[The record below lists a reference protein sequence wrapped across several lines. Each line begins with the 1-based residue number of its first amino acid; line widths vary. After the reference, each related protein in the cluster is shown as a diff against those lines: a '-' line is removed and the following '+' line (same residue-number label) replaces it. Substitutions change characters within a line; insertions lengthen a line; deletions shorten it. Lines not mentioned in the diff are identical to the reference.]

1 MRGPGSRKGVPMKK
15 VVSLSLVLFL
25 CVAAFAQNPPRVL
38 AQKDIDAFVA
48 NFVAINADIDALG
61 DKYDEFFNSGDEDA
75 SMEKFYAAI
84 HSAKVPAEVAAI
96 FRKYGLGDN
105 GFEKAMVISVGF
117 SALESE
123 GTLKQQIEESGM
135 DGAEFREAFDWI
147 ASIKATMH
155 KDDLALVNTNRDA
168 LRSTMVAVDAGD
180 EYADEY
186 PADDY
191 SDEMD
196 YPEYGDE

>member
-1 MRGPGSRKGVPMKK
+1 MRGLGSRKGVPMKK

-48 NFVAINADIDALG
+48 NFAAINADIDALG
-61 DKYDEFFNSGDEDA
+61 DKYDEFFDSGDEDA
-75 SMEKFYAAI
+75 SLEKFYAAI
-84 HSAKVPAEVAAI
+84 HSTKVPAEVAAI

-123 GTLKQQIEESGM
+123 GTLNRQIEESGM

-147 ASIKATMH
+147 ASIKTTLH
-155 KDDLALVNTNRDA
+155 KDDLALVGSNRDA
-168 LRSTMVAVDAGD
+168 LRATMVVEDGAGGYSDEADYMDGD
-180 EYADEY
+180 EYGD
-186 PADDY
+186 
-191 SDEMD
+191 
-196 YPEYGDE
+196 YGDYAE